1 MIERSLS
8 LFNRLSDF
16 QSGILFGPRGVGK
29 SSLCLNYLENEENTV
44 LIDLLNRETLRQHE
58 DHLGLLSSI
67 VKSIRASKKQTTIF
81 IDEIQKL
88 PSLLDDVH
96 SALEENF
103 RQNDPLVRF
112 LVTGSSARKLKKG
125 GANLLAGRA
134 ISLKLFPLTVLETE
148 IIEADALSTGLL
160 PAFYLGKGDIKSK
173 LRAYAETYIRE
184 EVLQESIVRN
194 VSGFSKF
201 VELAAQMNGE
211 PINFSRIGK
220 AARISSTTVENFFTI
235 LVDIL
240 IARRIDVWS
249 YSVRTQMTSQP
260 KYYFF
265 DCGVL
270 NALRNELSVPV
281 STGTYRYGKLFET
294 LVINQ
299 IAAINEYNQ
308 RDFNLYFWRT
318 KGGAEIDLILSR
330 GPGDSPRAIEIKSE
344 QFPTDKEL
352 KILNS
357 VKEEYPSAKL
367 FCLCNTTQRT
377 IKKGV
382 EILPWREGVLEV
394 LLD

>member
-1 MIERSLS
+1 MFERYLN

-16 QSGILFGPRGVGK
+16 QNGILFGPRGVGK
-29 SSLCLNYLENEENTV
+29 SSLCFNYLEKMENTV
-44 LIDLLNRETLRQHE
+44 LIDLLDRETLRQHE
-58 DHLGLLSSI
+58 DHLGLLRTI
-67 VKSIRASKKQTTIF
+67 VKNIRASKKQTTIF

-96 SALEENF
+96 SAIEENF
-103 RQNDPLVRF
+103 REKEQLIRF
-112 LVTGSSARKLKKG
+112 LVTGSSARKLKRG

-134 ISLKLFPLTVLETE
+134 VSLKLFPLTVLEDN
-148 IIEADALSTGLL
+148 IIEANALSTGLL
-160 PAFYLGKGDIKSK
+160 PAYYLGKGDIKSR

-201 VELAAQMNGE
+201 IELAAQMNGE

-240 IARRIDVWS
+240 LARRIDVWS
-249 YSVRTQMTSQP
+249 YSVRSQMTSQP

-299 IAAINEYNQ
+299 IAAINEYKQ
-308 RDFNLYFWRT
+308 KDFNLYFWRT

-330 GPGDSPRAIEIKSE
+330 GPGDDPRAIEIKSE
-344 QFPTDKEL
+344 QYPTDKDL
-352 KILNS
+352 QILNS
-357 VKEEYPSAKL
+357 IQDEYPSAKL
-367 FCLCNTTQRT
+367 YCLCNTTQRT
-377 IKKGV
+377 KKNGV
-382 EILPWREGVLEV
+382 YILPWREGVLEV
-394 LLD
+394 LAD

>member
-1 MIERSLS
+1 MFKRHLN
-8 LFNRLSDF
+8 LFNRLADF

-29 SSLCLNYLENEENTV
+29 SSLCYDYIDKEENKII
-44 LIDLLNRETLRQHE
+44 IDLLDRETLRQHE
-58 DHLGLLSSI
+58 DHLGLLKTT
-67 VKSIRASKKQTTIF
+67 VKNIRASNNQTTIF

-103 RQNDPLVRF
+103 RDKKQLIRF
-112 LVTGSSARKLKKG
+112 LVTGSSARKLKRS

-134 ISLKLFPLTVLETE
+134 ISLKLFPLTVLEE
-148 IIEADALSTGLL
+148 NIIEINALTTGLL

-220 AARISSTTVENFFTI
+220 AARISSTTVESFFSI

-240 IARRIDVWS
+240 VARRIDVWS
-249 YSVRTQMTSQP
+249 YSVKSQMTTQP

-265 DCGVL
+265 DCGLL
-270 NALRNELSVPV
+270 NALRNELNVPV
-281 STGTYRYGKLFET
+281 TTGTFRYGKLFET

-299 IAAINEYNQ
+299 IAAINEYMQ
-308 RDFNLYFWRT
+308 KDFNLYFWRT
-318 KGGAEIDLILSR
+318 RGGAEIDLILSR

-344 QFPTDKEL
+344 QFPSDKDL
-352 KILNS
+352 QVLNS
-357 VKEEYPSAKL
+357 IKDEYPSAKL
-367 FCLCNTTQRT
+367 FCICNTTQRSR
-377 IKKGV
+377 KNGV
-382 EILPWREGVLEV
+382 EILPWKEGVVEV
-394 LLD
+394 LGD